1 DKMNSSKIIFYS
13 LISLLI
19 IIVGFF
25 GCNNQMSEIE
35 EKEELLEYFLSNLN
49 ENDNPIYYETL
60 PKEKIVDYLD
70 EGFSLDNVF
79 FLSEPSDSLEI
90 YFSKEVIS
98 GFSESI
104 KNYKKIIVT
113 EELTDGHKVVEQKEI
128 PDFLKDS
135 SIPPPF
141 NYSGFNNVYF
151 LSTPIISENRGII
164 FIDSYGE
171 KGLGITIRFY
181 IRRNKN
187 APWEVIDSGSVHEVR
202 YYQ

>member
-1 DKMNSSKIIFYS
+1 MNSSKIIFYS